1 MNKTKGIR
9 FLILVPFILMIP
21 AIVKSQKFIE
31 RVQHKFQQQAPLF
44 QEKLYIHTD
53 KNFYL
58 AGEIMWF
65 KIYTVNGKTH
75 QPINISKLAYV
86 EILDRQ
92 SKPVL
97 QAKILLSKNGGEGS
111 FYLPVT
117 LNSDHYI
124 LRAYTNWMKN
134 DGAADFYEQPI
145 TIVNTIK
152 VPQQEKD
159 NEVSKAT
166 VSFFP
171 EGGYLV
177 AGIETKV
184 GFHIV
189 DPSGKGVNAHG
200 MITNENGDT
209 VLNFSSMRFGIGH
222 FIFKPE
228 AGKTYKSKVK
238 LPSGESIIQ
247 EIPAVAETGYVMNV
261 TDQGDDRY
269 KIHVKAKGNNHSQQ
283 GEQVTIL
290 SHTRNSLKSIETG
303 FADYKNGITF
313 YIDKNKLGEGVSHL
327 TLFNEKQQPVCERL
341 VFKKPQKKW
350 LASIYTDKK
359 SYQNREKVTLS
370 FSLDK
375 LQDLDS
381 LNCSVSVFELDGLDN
396 STQNIQNYFWLGS
409 NLQVQIENAD
419 FYLSDENGNE
429 QGADDLMLTHG
440 WRRFNWGKEFEK
452 DTRSHSKYIPEF
464 RGHLITAKVTQLN
477 NQLPAAMVEC
487 LLTVPTEPIG
497 FYAAKTDSL
506 GIVRFDV
513 KDYYGP
519 GDIIIQVRSGTNVPY
534 KVELINPYSEINVK
548 TGLPFF
554 SISKEHEEKI
564 LQKSIAMQV
573 QNIYRTD
580 SIRKFTMPVV
590 NDTFPFYGKADF
602 TYWLDSYKRFTTMEE
617 VLREYVLP
625 ITVAVRSGELRIR
638 MSDELSG
645 ELYDDHILVL
655 LDGVP
660 LRNIDKIF
668 AYDPLKIK
676 KLEVLPR
683 QYLVGSSWFNGIAS
697 FETYAGQFDGF
708 ELDPSIVTVDYEG
721 LQLQREF
728 YSPIYQNEKQRLDRI
743 PDHRTTLLWL
753 TGLKKD
759 ENGKTD
765 VQFYTSDQRGKFLIV
780 MEGVTADGEI
790 INASTTITVE

>member
-1 MNKTKGIR
+1 MNKTWSIS
-9 FLILVPFILMIP
+9 FLFLTAFILMMP
-21 AIVKSQKFIE
+21 AIVKSQKIIE
-31 RVQHKFQQQAPLF
+31 LVQQEFQQQVPLF

-58 AGEIMWF
+58 AGEIVWF
-65 KIYTVNGKTH
+65 KIYAVNGETH
-75 QPINISKLAYV
+75 QPVNISKIAYV

-97 QAKILLSKNGGEGS
+97 QAKIPLTINGGEGS
-111 FYLPVT
+111 FYIPLT

-134 DGAADFYEQPI
+134 DRAADFYEQKI
-145 TIVNTIK
+145 TIVNTITI
-152 VPQQEKD
+152 PQQEND
-159 NEVSKAT
+159 NEVGKTT

-177 AGIETKV
+177 DGIETKI
-184 GFHIV
+184 GFRIA

-209 VLNFSSMRFGIGH
+209 VLNFSSKQFGIGH

-228 AGKTYKSKVK
+228 IDKVYKAIIK
-238 LPSGESIIQ
+238 LPTGESIIQ
-247 EIPAVAETGYVMNV
+247 EIPAVAKTGYVMSV
-261 TDQGDDRY
+261 TDQGDGRY
-269 KIHVKAKGNNHSQQ
+269 KIHVKAKGDNPGQQ

-290 SHTRNSLKSIETG
+290 AHTRKSLKAIETG
-303 FADYKNGITF
+303 LADYKNGITF

-350 LASIYTDKK
+350 QASVHTDKK
-359 SYQNREKVTLS
+359 NYQKREEVTLS
-370 FSLDK
+370 FSLDM

-381 LNCSVSVFELDGLDN
+381 LNCSVSVFELDGLNN
-396 STQNIQNYFWLGS
+396 STQNIQNHFWLGS
-409 NLQVQIENAD
+409 NLQGQIESAD
-419 FYLSDENGNE
+419 FYLSDEIGNE
-429 QGADDLMLTHG
+429 QATDDLMLTHG
-440 WRRFNWGKEFEK
+440 WRRFNWEKEPEIN
-452 DTRSHSKYIPEF
+452 TAHLKYIPEF

-477 NQLPAAMVEC
+477 NQLPAQMVEC
-487 LLTVPTEPIG
+487 LLSVPAEPIG

-506 GIVRFDV
+506 GIVHFDV

-519 GDIIIQVRSGTNVPY
+519 GDIIIQVRAENNAAY
-534 KVELINPYSEINVK
+534 KVELINPYSEIK
-548 TGLPFF
+548 SKPGLPLF
-554 SISKEHEEKI
+554 SLSKEHEEKI

-580 SIRKFTMPVV
+580 SIRKFIMPAL

-602 TYWLDSYKRFTTMEE
+602 TYLLDSYKRFTTMEE
-617 VLREYVLP
+617 VLREYVFP
-625 ITVAVRSGELRIR
+625 ITVAVRNGELRIR

-645 ELYDDHILVL
+645 ELYDDHILLL

-660 LRNIDKIF
+660 LRNVDKIF

-676 KLEVLPR
+676 KLDVLPR

-697 FETYAGQFDGF
+697 FETYDGQFDGF

-721 LQLQREF
+721 LQLKREF
-728 YSPIYQNEKQRLDRI
+728 YSPIYPNEKERLDRV
-743 PDHRTTLLWL
+743 PDYRTTLLWL

-780 MEGVTADGEI
+780 MEGITAAGEI
-790 INASTTITVE
+790 INASSTFTVE